1 MAYLAVF
8 LVALFLSLVPHSRT
22 LDHTLRG
29 MTRYPL
35 RTTKEMSL
43 HDLSVMRALK
53 TSATEEKT
61 DAEEPSHSRVQQ
73 QPASPTVP
81 ESLVTPV
88 LTPSSSI
95 PQEHPLQMMNPLLPW
110 SEEHS
115 VVAGPQAKVFPKDEM
130 TLFLG
135 RHGRFQL
142 RIVRIGILAAFV
154 LPFHGLLLGLVNPD
168 VDHWCARPE
177 DMRSVL

>member
-1 MAYLAVF
+1 M
-8 LVALFLSLVPHSRT
+8 
-22 LDHTLRG
+22 
-29 MTRYPL
+29 
-35 RTTKEMSL
+35 
-43 HDLSVMRALK
+43 SVMRALK

-81 ESLVTPV
+81 ESPVTPV
-88 LTPSSSI
+88 LTPPSSI